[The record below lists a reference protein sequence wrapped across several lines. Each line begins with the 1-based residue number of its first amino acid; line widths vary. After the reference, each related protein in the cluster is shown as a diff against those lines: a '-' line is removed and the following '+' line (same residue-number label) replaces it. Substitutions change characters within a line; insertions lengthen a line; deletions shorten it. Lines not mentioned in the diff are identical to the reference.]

1 MFVGD
6 ARQRALNEWIL
17 GNGNLWTGQRS
28 LLVGHS
34 HESISRQIK
43 DRRRNMGQTVYSPHK
58 GRLETQLG
66 LMIMKKSLKG

>member
-6 ARQRALNEWIL
+6 ARQGALNEWIL
-17 GNGNLWTGQRS
+17 GNGNLWAGQRS

-34 HESISRQIK
+34 DEPIFRQIK
-43 DRRRNMGQTVYSPHK
+43 GRKRNMEQTVYNPHK
-58 GRLETQLG
+58 GRLETKLG